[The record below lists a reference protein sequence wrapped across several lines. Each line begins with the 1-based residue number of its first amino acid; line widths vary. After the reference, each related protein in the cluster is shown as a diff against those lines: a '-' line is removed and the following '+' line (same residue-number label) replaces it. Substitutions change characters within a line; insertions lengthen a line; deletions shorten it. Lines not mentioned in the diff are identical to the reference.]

1 MKITSFTKTTSF
13 KLGETLWS
21 MGREIFAEETLEAV
35 ERLQIEEIVEN
46 SQIKEIV
53 ERLQIT
59 SEKMHFI
66 FNLTGI
72 SSSVAN
78 SEFRGSSN
86 KVRHC
91 VHATDF
97 NFHSIRLDNLAL

>member
-1 MKITSFTKTTSF
+1 
-13 KLGETLWS
+13 

-59 SEKMHFI
+59 SEKMHFL
-66 FNLTGI
+66 FNLTGV

-78 SEFRGSSN
+78 SEFFSSLN
-86 KVRHC
+86 KVSHC
-91 VHATDF
+91 VDATDF